1 MSDIPPVPQNE
12 AELKALQETIAAAKA
27 SPTGID
33 IPILDPSKKF
43 PINLFCNDSLEPST
57 SANNRSV
64 YTTFVRDG
72 SGLVNLYV
80 NGEALKVLEDNSSLP
95 KFIWLLESREI
106 IGEQYKWIEDNYDF
120 VASRVDGIFTADQR
134 LTEEAGPDGKFLYC
148 ISNAAPW
155 VMDRDPYYNQ
165 KKKLVSMIASN
176 KGYTEG
182 HRRRLR
188 VVQKFVDKFGQD
200 DLYGWGLTHELPL
213 KEKSRGLRE
222 YMFSFACENANYPTY
237 FTEKLTDCFA
247 CGTIPVYYGTAG
259 VAQYFNHD
267 GIIFLDQNSPWYNIP
282 WDKLTPEYY
291 ESKRAAIQ
299 ENFEIAQCM
308 RVSEDYL
315 YGNYFVQLDPYR
327 EERVKVS

>member
-1 MSDIPPVPQNE
+1 MKVPQNE
-12 AELKALQETIAAAKA
+12 EELKALQETIAAAKR
-27 SPTGID
+27 SPTGVD
-33 IPILDPSKKF
+33 IPVLNPARKY
-43 PINLFCNDSLEPST
+43 PINLFCNDSLDPST

-64 YTTFVRDG
+64 YTRFVRDG

-80 NGEALKVLEDNSSLP
+80 NQNALDVLEDNSGLP

-120 VASRVDGIFTADQR
+120 VASRVDGIFTSDQR
-134 LTEEAGPDGKFLYC
+134 LTQEAGPDGKFLYC
-148 ISNAAPW
+148 LSNAAPW
-155 VMDRDPYYNQ
+155 VMDRNIYN
-165 KKKLVSMIASN
+165 KSKLVSMIASN

-182 HRRRLR
+182 HKRRLK
-188 VVQKFVDKFGQD
+188 VVEKFYEKYGGD
-200 DLYGWGLTHELPL
+200 DLFGWGLPQELDI
-213 KEKSRGLRE
+213 KEKSKGLKD

-259 VAQYFNHD
+259 VAQYFNHE
-267 GIIFLDQNSPWYNIP
+267 GIIFLDKDEPWENIP
-282 WDKLTPEYY
+282 WEKLTKEYY
-291 ESKRAAIQ
+291 ESKKGAIQ

-315 YGNYFVQLDPYR
+315 YGNYFVQIDPYR
-327 EERVKVS
+327 DQRVKVS

>member
-1 MSDIPPVPQNE
+1 MIPDE
-12 AELKALQETIAAAKA
+12 ETALIKQAMEAAKKT
-27 SPTGID
+27 PKGMD
-33 IPILDPSKKF
+33 FPLLGPDQKF
-43 PINLFCNDSLEPST
+43 PINLYCNDSLEPST

-64 YTTFVRDG
+64 YTRWIRNGT
-72 SGLVNLYV
+72 GLVNLYV
-80 NGEALKVLEDNSSLP
+80 NGEALKVLEDDSDKP

-106 IGEQYKWIEDNYDF
+106 IPDQYKFIEDNYDF

-134 LTEEAGPDGKFLYC
+134 LTHEVGPDGKFLYC
-148 ISNAAPW
+148 LSNAAPW
-155 VMDRDPYYNQ
+155 VMDRDIYT
-165 KKKLVSMIASN
+165 KSKLVSMIASN

-182 HRRRLR
+182 HRRRLK
-188 VVQKFVDKFGQD
+188 VVQAYVDKFGQD

-259 VAQYFNHD
+259 VAQYFDAD
-267 GIIFLDQNSPWYNIP
+267 GIIFLDQNSPWENMP

-291 ESKRAAIQ
+291 ESKKDVIK
-299 ENFEIAQCM
+299 ENFEIAKSM
-308 RVSEDYL
+308 RVAEDYM
-315 YGNYFVQLDPYR
+315 YGNYLYQLDPLR
-327 EERVKVS
+327 NQKPKVS

>member
-1 MSDIPPVPQNE
+1 MDIPV
-12 AELKALQETIAAAKA
+12 
-27 SPTGID
+27 
-33 IPILDPSKKF
+33 LDPTKKF

-64 YTTFVRDG
+64 YTRFVRDG

-80 NGEALKVLEDNSSLP
+80 NGEALKALEDNSGLP

-106 IGEQYKWIEDNYDF
+106 IGDQYWWIEENYDF
-120 VASRVDGIFTADQR
+120 ISTRVDGIFTADQR
-134 LTEEAGPDGKFLYC
+134 LTEETGPDGKFLYC
-148 ISNAAPW
+148 LSNAAPW
-155 VMDRDPYYNQ
+155 VMDRNIYN
-165 KKKLVSMIASN
+165 KSKLVSMIASN

-182 HRRRLR
+182 HKRRLR
-188 VVQKFVDKFGQD
+188 VVEKFHQKYGGD
-200 DLYGWGLTHELPL
+200 DLYGWGLPQELDI
-213 KEKSRGLRE
+213 KEKSKGLKD

-259 VAQYFNHD
+259 VAQYFNHE
-267 GIIFLDQNSPWYNIP
+267 GIIFLDKDEPWENIP
-282 WDKLTPEYY
+282 WEKLTEEYY
-291 ESKRAAIQ
+291 ESKHIAIR
-299 ENFEIAQCM
+299 ENFEIAASM

-315 YGNYFVQLDPYR
+315 YGNYFVQLDPLR

>member
-1 MSDIPPVPQNE
+1 MIPDE
-12 AELKALQETIAAAKA
+12 ETALIKQAMEAAKKT
-27 SPTGID
+27 PKGMD
-33 IPILDPSKKF
+33 FPLLGPDQKF
-43 PINLFCNDSLEPST
+43 PINLYCNDSLEPST

-64 YTTFVRDG
+64 YTRWIRNGT
-72 SGLVNLYV
+72 GLVNLYV
-80 NGEALKVLEDNSSLP
+80 NGEALKVLEDDSDKP

-106 IGEQYKWIEDNYDF
+106 IPDQYKFIEDNYDF

-134 LTEEAGPDGKFLYC
+134 LTHEVGPDGKFLYC
-148 ISNAAPW
+148 LSNAAPW
-155 VMDRDPYYNQ
+155 VMDRDIYT
-165 KKKLVSMIASN
+165 KSKLVSMIASN

-182 HRRRLR
+182 QRRRLK
-188 VVQKFVDKFGQD
+188 VVQAYVDKFGQD

-259 VAQYFNHD
+259 VAQYFDAD
-267 GIIFLDQNSPWYNIP
+267 GIIFLDQNSPWENIP

-291 ESKRAAIQ
+291 ESKKDVIK
-299 ENFEIAQCM
+299 ENFEIAKSM
-308 RVSEDYL
+308 RVAEDYM
-315 YGNYFVQLDPYR
+315 YGNYLYQLDPLR
-327 EERVKVS
+327 NQKPKVS

>member
-1 MSDIPPVPQNE
+1 MIPNQEE
-12 AELKALQETIAAAKA
+12 ALIKQAMEAAKKT
-27 SPTGID
+27 PKGMD
-33 IPILDPSKKF
+33 FPLLGPDQKF
-43 PINLFCNDSLEPST
+43 PINLYCNDSLEPST

-64 YTTFVRDG
+64 YTRWIRNGT
-72 SGLVNLYV
+72 GLVNLYV
-80 NGEALKVLEDNSSLP
+80 NGEALKVLEDDSDKP

-106 IGEQYKWIEDNYDF
+106 IPDQYKFIEDNYDF

-134 LTEEAGPDGKFLYC
+134 LTHEAGPDGKFLYC
-148 ISNAAPW
+148 LSNAAPW
-155 VMDRDPYYNQ
+155 VMDRAVY
-165 KKKLVSMIASN
+165 KKSKLVSMIASN

-188 VVQKFVDKFGQD
+188 VVQAFVDKFGQE

-213 KEKSRGLRE
+213 KEKSTGLKD

-259 VAQYFNHD
+259 VAQYFDAD
-267 GIIFLDQNSPWYNIP
+267 GIIFLDQNSPWENIP

-291 ESKRAAIQ
+291 ESKKDVIK
-299 ENFEIAQCM
+299 ENFEIAKSM
-308 RVSEDYL
+308 RVAEDYM
-315 YGNYFVQLDPYR
+315 YGNYLYQLDPLR
-327 EERVKVS
+327 NQKPKVS

>member
-1 MSDIPPVPQNE
+1 MKVPQNE
-12 AELKALQETIAAAKA
+12 DELKALQETIASAKRN
-27 SPTGID
+27 PTGVD
-33 IPILDPSKKF
+33 IPVLNPERKY
-43 PINLFCNDSLEPST
+43 PINLFCNDSLDPST

-64 YTTFVRDG
+64 YTRFVRDG

-155 VMDRDPYYNQ
+155 VMDRDPYYSQ

-327 EERVKVS
+327 DQRVKVS

>member
-1 MSDIPPVPQNE
+1 MIPDE
-12 AELKALQETIAAAKA
+12 ETALIKQAMEAAKKT
-27 SPTGID
+27 PKGMD
-33 IPILDPSKKF
+33 FPLLGPDQKF
-43 PINLFCNDSLEPST
+43 PINLYCNDSLEPST

-64 YTTFVRDG
+64 YTRWIRNGT
-72 SGLVNLYV
+72 GLVNLYV
-80 NGEALKVLEDNSSLP
+80 NGEALKVLEDDSDKP

-106 IGEQYKWIEDNYDF
+106 IPDQYKFIEDNYDF

-134 LTEEAGPDGKFLYC
+134 LTHEVGPDGKFLYC
-148 ISNAAPW
+148 LSNAAPW
-155 VMDRDPYYNQ
+155 VMDRDIYT
-165 KKKLVSMIASN
+165 KSKLVSMIASN

-182 HRRRLR
+182 HRRRLK
-188 VVQKFVDKFGQD
+188 VVQAYVDKFGQD

-259 VAQYFNHD
+259 VAQYFDAD
-267 GIIFLDQNSPWYNIP
+267 GIIFLDQNSPWENIP

-291 ESKRAAIQ
+291 ESKKDVIK
-299 ENFEIAQCM
+299 ENFEIAKSM
-308 RVSEDYL
+308 RVAEDYM
-315 YGNYFVQLDPYR
+315 YGNYLYQLDQLRNQKP
-327 EERVKVS
+327 KVS

>member
-155 VMDRDPYYNQ
+155 VMDRDPYYSQ

-247 CGTIPVYYGTAG
+247 CGTIPVYYGTCLL
-259 VAQYFNHD
+259 YT
-267 GIIFLDQNSPWYNIP
+267 SPSP
-282 WDKLTPEYY
+282 RD
-291 ESKRAAIQ
+291 R
-299 ENFEIAQCM
+299 
-308 RVSEDYL
+308 
-315 YGNYFVQLDPYR
+315 G
-327 EERVKVS
+327 

>member
-1 MSDIPPVPQNE
+1 MIPDE
-12 AELKALQETIAAAKA
+12 AQKEIDAAIAAAKKR
-27 SPTGID
+27 PEG
-33 IPILDPSKKF
+33 LDFPLLPPEKKF

-64 YTTFVRDG
+64 YTRRIRKGT
-72 SGLVNLYV
+72 GLVNLYV
-80 NGEALKVLEDNSSLP
+80 NGEALKVLEDDSDKP

-106 IGEQYKWIEDNYDF
+106 IPDQYKFIEDNYDF

-134 LTEEAGPDGKFLYC
+134 LTTEAGPDGKFLYC
-148 ISNAAPW
+148 LSNAAPW
-155 VMDRDPYYNQ
+155 VMDRDIYT
-165 KKKLVSMIASN
+165 KSKLVSMIASN

-182 HRRRLR
+182 HRRRLK
-188 VVQKFVDKFGQD
+188 VVQAYVDKFGQE

-213 KEKSRGLRE
+213 KEKSTGLKD

-259 VAQYFNHD
+259 VAQYFDAD
-267 GIIFLDQNSPWYNIP
+267 GIIFLDQNSPWENIP

-291 ESKRAAIQ
+291 ESKKDVIK
-299 ENFEIAQCM
+299 ENFEIAKSM
-308 RVSEDYL
+308 RVAEDYM
-315 YGNYFVQLDPYR
+315 YGNYLYQLDPLR
-327 EERVKVS
+327 NQKPKVS

>member
-1 MSDIPPVPQNE
+1 MIPDE
-12 AELKALQETIAAAKA
+12 ETALIKQAMEAAKKT
-27 SPTGID
+27 PKGMD
-33 IPILDPSKKF
+33 FPLLGPDQKF
-43 PINLFCNDSLEPST
+43 PINLYCNDSLEPST

-64 YTTFVRDG
+64 YTRWIRNGT
-72 SGLVNLYV
+72 GLVNLYV
-80 NGEALKVLEDNSSLP
+80 NGEALKVLEDDSDKP

-106 IGEQYKWIEDNYDF
+106 IPDQYKFIEDNYDF

-134 LTEEAGPDGKFLYC
+134 LTTEAGPDGKFLYC
-148 ISNAAPW
+148 LSNAAPW
-155 VMDRDPYYNQ
+155 VMDRDIYT
-165 KKKLVSMIASN
+165 KSKLVSMIASN

-182 HRRRLR
+182 HRRRLK
-188 VVQKFVDKFGQD
+188 VVQAYVDKFGQD

-259 VAQYFNHD
+259 VAQYFDAD
-267 GIIFLDQNSPWYNIP
+267 GIIFLDQNSPWENIP

-291 ESKRAAIQ
+291 ESKKDVIK
-299 ENFEIAQCM
+299 ENFEIAKSM
-308 RVSEDYL
+308 RVAEDYM
-315 YGNYFVQLDPYR
+315 YGNYLYQLDPLR
-327 EERVKVS
+327 NQKPKVS

>member
-1 MSDIPPVPQNE
+1 MIPDE
-12 AELKALQETIAAAKA
+12 AQKEIDAAIAAAKKRPEGMDFPLL
-27 SPTGID
+27 SPD
-33 IPILDPSKKF
+33 KKF
-43 PINLFCNDSLEPST
+43 PINLYCNDSLEPST

-64 YTTFVRDG
+64 YTRWIRNGT
-72 SGLVNLYV
+72 GLVNLYV
-80 NGEALKVLEDNSSLP
+80 NGEALKVLEDDSDKP

-106 IGEQYKWIEDNYDF
+106 IPDQYKFIEDNYDF

-134 LTEEAGPDGKFLYC
+134 LTHEVGPDGKFLYC
-148 ISNAAPW
+148 LSNAAPW
-155 VMDRDPYYNQ
+155 VMDRAVY
-165 KKKLVSMIASN
+165 KKSKLVSMIASN

-188 VVQKFVDKFGQD
+188 VVQAFVDKFGQD

-213 KEKSRGLRE
+213 KEKSTGLKD

-259 VAQYFNHD
+259 VAQYFDPD
-267 GIIFLDQNSPWYNIP
+267 GIIFLDQNSPWNNIP

-291 ESKRAAIQ
+291 ESKKDVIQ
-299 ENFEIAQCM
+299 ENFEIAISM
-308 RVSEDYL
+308 RVAEDYM
-315 YGNYFVQLDPYR
+315 YGNYLHVYDPLR
-327 EERVKVS
+327 KQKQNLV

>member
-1 MSDIPPVPQNE
+1 MSKVPQNE
-12 AELKALQETIAAAKA
+12 EELKALQATIAAAKK
-27 SPTGID
+27 SPTGVD
-33 IPILDPSKKF
+33 IPVLNPEKKY
-43 PINLFCNDSLEPST
+43 PINLFCNDSLDPST

-64 YTTFVRDG
+64 YTRFVRDG

-80 NGEALKVLEDNSSLP
+80 NQNALDVLNDNSGLP

-120 VASRVDGIFTADQR
+120 VASRVDGIFTSDQR
-134 LTEEAGPDGKFLYC
+134 LTHEAGPDGKFFYC
-148 ISNAAPW
+148 LSNAAPW
-155 VMDRDPYYNQ
+155 VMDREIYR
-165 KKKLVSMIASN
+165 KSKLVSMIASN

-182 HRRRLR
+182 HRRRLM
-188 VVQKFVDKFGQD
+188 VVEKYVEKFGQD
-200 DLYGWGLTHELPL
+200 DLFGWGLGQELPL
-213 KEKSRGLRE
+213 KEKSRGLRD

-259 VAQYFNHD
+259 VAQYFNHE
-267 GIIFLDQNSPWYNIP
+267 GIIFLDQNSPWENIP
-282 WDKLTPEYY
+282 WEKLTEEYY
-291 ESKRAAIQ
+291 ESKKDVIK

-327 EERVKVS
+327 EERAKVS

>member
-1 MSDIPPVPQNE
+1 MIPDE
-12 AELKALQETIAAAKA
+12 ETALIKQAMEAAKKT
-27 SPTGID
+27 PKGMD
-33 IPILDPSKKF
+33 FPLLGPDQKF
-43 PINLFCNDSLEPST
+43 PINLYCNDSLEPST

-64 YTTFVRDG
+64 YTRWIRNGT
-72 SGLVNLYV
+72 GLVNLYV
-80 NGEALKVLEDNSSLP
+80 NGEALKVLEDDSDKP

-106 IGEQYKWIEDNYDF
+106 IPDQYKFIEDNYDF

-134 LTEEAGPDGKFLYC
+134 LTHEVGPDGKFLYC
-148 ISNAAPW
+148 LSNAAPW
-155 VMDRDPYYNQ
+155 VMDRDIYT
-165 KKKLVSMIASN
+165 KSKLVSMIASN

-188 VVQKFVDKFGQD
+188 VVQAYVDKFGQD

-259 VAQYFNHD
+259 VAQYFDAD
-267 GIIFLDQNSPWYNIP
+267 GIIFLDQNSPWENIP

-291 ESKRAAIQ
+291 ESKKDVIK
-299 ENFEIAQCM
+299 ENFEIAKSM
-308 RVSEDYL
+308 RVAEDYM
-315 YGNYFVQLDPYR
+315 YGNYLYQLDPLR
-327 EERVKVS
+327 NQKPKVS

>member
-1 MSDIPPVPQNE
+1 MNKYDAE
-12 AELKALQETIAAAKA
+12 AEALKLAVEKAKQN
-27 SPTGID
+27 PGGMD
-33 IPILDPSKKF
+33 FPVLGPDQKF

-64 YTTFVRDG
+64 FTRWIRNGT
-72 SGLVNLYV
+72 GLVNLYV
-80 NGEALKVLEDNSSLP
+80 NGEALKVLEDDSDKP

-106 IGEQYKWIEDNYDF
+106 IPDQYKFIEDNYDF

-134 LTEEAGPDGKFLYC
+134 LTNEVGPDGKFLYC
-148 ISNAAPW
+148 LSNAAPW
-155 VMDRDPYYNQ
+155 VMDRDIYT
-165 KKKLVSMIASN
+165 KSKLVSMIASN

-182 HRRRLR
+182 HRRRLK
-188 VVQKFVDKFGQD
+188 VVQAYVDKFGQD

-259 VAQYFNHD
+259 VAQYFDAD
-267 GIIFLDQNSPWYNIP
+267 GIIFLDQNSPWENIP

-291 ESKRAAIQ
+291 ESKKDVIK
-299 ENFEIAQCM
+299 ENFEIAKSM
-308 RVSEDYL
+308 RVAEDYM
-315 YGNYFVQLDPYR
+315 YGNYLYQLDPLR
-327 EERVKVS
+327 QQKPQLK

>member
-1 MSDIPPVPQNE
+1 MTKVPQNE
-12 AELKALQETIAAAKA
+12 AELKALQETIAAAKR
-27 SPTGID
+27 SPTGVD
-33 IPILDPSKKF
+33 IPVLDPTKKF

-64 YTTFVRDG
+64 YTRFGRDG

-80 NGEALKVLEDNSSLP
+80 NGEALKVLEDNSGLP

-106 IGEQYKWIEDNYDF
+106 IGDQYWWIEENYDF
-120 VASRVDGIFTADQR
+120 ISTRVDGIFTADQR
-134 LTEEAGPDGKFLYC
+134 LTEETGPDGKFLYC
-148 ISNAAPW
+148 LSNAAPW
-155 VMDRDPYYNQ
+155 VMDRNIYN
-165 KKKLVSMIASN
+165 KSKLVSMIASN

-182 HRRRLR
+182 HKRRLR
-188 VVQKFVDKFGQD
+188 VVEKFHQKYGGD
-200 DLYGWGLTHELPL
+200 DLYGWGLPQELDI
-213 KEKSRGLRE
+213 KEKSKGLKD

-259 VAQYFNHD
+259 VAQYFNHE
-267 GIIFLDQNSPWYNIP
+267 GIIFLDKDEPWENIP
-282 WDKLTPEYY
+282 WEKLTEEYY
-291 ESKRAAIQ
+291 ESKHIAIR
-299 ENFEIAQCM
+299 ENFEIAASM

-315 YGNYFVQLDPYR
+315 YGNYFVQLDPLR

>member
-1 MSDIPPVPQNE
+1 MIPDE
-12 AELKALQETIAAAKA
+12 ETALIKQAMEAAKKT
-27 SPTGID
+27 PKGMD
-33 IPILDPSKKF
+33 FPLLGPDHKF
-43 PINLFCNDSLEPST
+43 PIYLYCNDSLEPST

-64 YTTFVRDG
+64 YTRWIRNGTG
-72 SGLVNLYV
+72 IVNLYV
-80 NGEALKVLEDNSSLP
+80 NGEALKVLEDDSDKP

-106 IGEQYKWIEDNYDF
+106 IPDQYKFIEDNYDF

-134 LTEEAGPDGKFLYC
+134 LTHEVGPDGKFLYC
-148 ISNAAPW
+148 LSNAAPW
-155 VMDRDPYYNQ
+155 VMDRDIYT
-165 KKKLVSMIASN
+165 KSKLVSMIASN

-188 VVQKFVDKFGQD
+188 VVQAFADKFGQD

-213 KEKSRGLRE
+213 KEKSRGLAD

-259 VAQYFNHD
+259 VAQYFDPD
-267 GIIFLDQNSPWYNIP
+267 GIIFLNEKSPWENIP

-291 ESKRAAIQ
+291 ESKKDVIQ
-299 ENFEIAQCM
+299 QNFEIAQCM
-308 RVSEDYL
+308 RVAEDYM
-315 YGNYFVQLDPYR
+315 YGNYLYQLDPLR
-327 EERVKVS
+327 NQKPQVV

>member
-1 MSDIPPVPQNE
+1 MSKYDSE
-12 AELKALQETIAAAKA
+12 AEALRLAVEKVKQN
-27 SPTGID
+27 PGGVD
-33 IPILDPSKKF
+33 LPVFGPDNKF
-43 PINLFCNDSLEPST
+43 PINLYCNDSLEPST

-64 YTTFVRDG
+64 FTRWIRNGT
-72 SGLVNLYV
+72 GLINLYV
-80 NGEALKVLEDNSSLP
+80 NGEALKVLEDDSDKP

-106 IGEQYKWIEDNYDF
+106 IPEQYKFIEENYDF

-134 LTEEAGPDGKFLYC
+134 LTTEAGPDGKFLYC

-155 VMDRDPYYNQ
+155 VMDRAVY
-165 KKKLVSMIASN
+165 KKSKLVSMIASN

-188 VVQKFVDKFGQD
+188 VVQAYVDKFGQE

-213 KEKSRGLRE
+213 KEKSTGLKD

-259 VAQYFNHD
+259 VAQYFNPE
-267 GIIFLDQNSPWYNIP
+267 GIIFLEGAAPWNNIP
-282 WDKLTPEYY
+282 WEKLTPEYY
-291 ESKRAAIQ
+291 ESKKDVIQ

-308 RVSEDYL
+308 RVAEDYM
-315 YGNYFVQLDPYR
+315 YGNYLYQLDPLR
-327 EERVKVS
+327 QQKPQLK

>member
-1 MSDIPPVPQNE
+1 MTKVPQNE
-12 AELKALQETIAAAKA
+12 AELKALQETIAAAKR
-27 SPTGID
+27 SPTGVD
-33 IPILDPSKKF
+33 IPVLDPTKKF

-64 YTTFVRDG
+64 YTRFVRDG

-80 NGEALKVLEDNSSLP
+80 NGEALKALEDNSGLP

-106 IGEQYKWIEDNYDF
+106 IGDQYWWIEENYDF
-120 VASRVDGIFTADQR
+120 ISTRVDGIFTADQR
-134 LTEEAGPDGKFLYC
+134 LTEETGPDGKFLYC
-148 ISNAAPW
+148 LSNAAPW
-155 VMDRDPYYNQ
+155 VMDRNIYN
-165 KKKLVSMIASN
+165 KSKLVSMIASN

-182 HRRRLR
+182 HKRRLR
-188 VVQKFVDKFGQD
+188 VVEKFHQKYGGD
-200 DLYGWGLTHELPL
+200 DLYGWGLPQELDI
-213 KEKSRGLRE
+213 KEKSKGLKD

-259 VAQYFNHD
+259 VAQYFNHE
-267 GIIFLDQNSPWYNIP
+267 GIIFLDKDEPWENIP
-282 WDKLTPEYY
+282 WEKLTEEYY
-291 ESKRAAIQ
+291 ESKHIAIR
-299 ENFEIAQCM
+299 ENFEIAASM

-315 YGNYFVQLDPYR
+315 YGNYFVQLDPLR